1 MKLLNKILVAFIAM
15 LLNINFAFSA
25 EKWDMAL
32 AYGAGNFHS
41 ANATE
46 FAKNVS
52 NKSGGKLTI
61 VTHPGGSLYK
71 GGEIFRAVRTGQT
84 QIGERFMSALGKED
98 PLLEV
103 DSQPF
108 LATNYGAAMRLYKAS
123 KPEIVKGLDAKGLV
137 FLYAVPWPAQGLYSK
152 KEINSVA
159 DLKGLKFRAYNSATI
174 RIAELTGMA
183 PTKIEAAEISQAFS
197 TGAVESMITS
207 PTTGK
212 NKKIWENGVGY
223 FYDIAAW
230 FPKNMV
236 IVNKDAW
243 NKLDE
248 ATQKLVMSEA
258 AKAEQKGWDLSKRGN
273 KDDKKALADAGMKV
287 AKVNAALKKHF
298 EEVGATMSKEWAER
312 AGSRGATVLAAFK

>member
-1 MKLLNKILVAFIAM
+1 MKLIKYLSIILVSSI
-15 LLNINFAFSA
+15 LSINLAIA

-41 ANATE
+41 ANAAE
-46 FAKNVS
+46 FAKNVTK
-52 NKSGGKLTI
+52 KSGGKLTI
-61 VTHPGGSLYK
+61 VTHPGGSLFK
-71 GGEIFRAVRTGQT
+71 GGEIFRAVRTGQA

-108 LATNYGAAMRLYKAS
+108 LATSYSDALKLYKAS
-123 KPEIVKGLDAKGLV
+123 KAEIVKGLDEKGLI

-152 KEINSVA
+152 KQIKKVG
-159 DLKGLKFRAYNSATI
+159 DLHGLKFRAYNSATI
-174 RIAELTGMA
+174 SIAELTGMA

-212 NKKIWENGVGY
+212 NSKIWENGVKY

-230 FPKNMV
+230 FPKNM
-236 IVNKDAW
+236 IIANKAAW
-243 NKLDE
+243 NKLDK
-248 ATQKLVMSEA
+248 ATQDLVMNQA
-258 AKAEQKGWDLSKRGN
+258 AIAEEKGWELSKQGN
-273 KDDKKALADAGMKV
+273 TGDKKALADAGMEV
-287 AKVNAALKKHF
+287 GEVNSALKKHF
-298 EEVGATMSKEWAER
+298 EKVGATMSEEWKAK
-312 AGSRGATVLAAFK
+312 AGDRGAAVLSAYK

>member
-1 MKLLNKILVAFIAM
+1 MKLLNKILVAFIVM

-71 GGEIFRAVRTGQT
+71 GGEIFRAVRTGQA

-312 AGSRGATVLAAFK
+312 AGSRGAAVLAAFK